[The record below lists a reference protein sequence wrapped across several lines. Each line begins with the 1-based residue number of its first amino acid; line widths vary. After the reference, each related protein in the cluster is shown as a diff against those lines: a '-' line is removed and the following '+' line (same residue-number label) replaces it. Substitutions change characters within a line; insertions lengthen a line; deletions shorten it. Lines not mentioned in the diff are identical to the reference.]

1 MKKRLICTVMA
12 VMLLCVT
19 ACRSNFEKGSAL
31 LEEQKIEE
39 AKEAF
44 SKSIEKEK
52 DVADSYRGLGFC
64 YYEEENYEEALKAF
78 EQALNEGTK
87 ITAPLYNLAG
97 ICAMKTGAY
106 EKAVFYFED
115 GQKQEGAGE
124 ELLQE
129 MAFNLVVSY
138 EQLGELG
145 LAKEKLQDYVSRYP
159 EDEKAA
165 KELEFLNTQS

>member
-1 MKKRLICTVMA
+1 MKKKIIYVMMA
-12 VMLLCVT
+12 VMLLCMT
-19 ACRSNFEKGSAL
+19 ACSSNFEKGSTL
-31 LEEQKIEE
+31 LEEQKIDE

-44 SKSIEKEK
+44 LKSIEKEK

-64 YYEEENYEEALKAF
+64 YYEQENYEEALKAF
-78 EQALNEGTK
+78 EQALNEGTE

-97 ICAMKTGAY
+97 ICAMRTSAY

-115 GQKQEGAGE
+115 GQKQEGASE

-138 EQLGELG
+138 EQLGELE
-145 LAKEKLQDYVSRYP
+145 LAREKLQDYVSRYP